1 MTAGLSLQQRSSL
14 NRATAIMRPIA
25 MLAGAL
31 LLALAPIQAKTDCKT
46 ELRYSKFYNHPAYL
60 KGFDDGYDGME
71 YNNPFTYRYD
81 QLLYDIG
88 FEDGD
93 EAYLDNYIKHRR
105 TRCRL

>member
-31 LLALAPIQAKTDCKT
+31 FLATAPIQAKTDCKT

-93 EAYLDNYIKHRR
+93 EAYLDNNIKHRR
-105 TRCRL
+105 TRCRF

>member
-71 YNNPFTYRYD
+71 YNNSFTYRYD